1 MTIMTVTKLY
11 KKTIL
16 QFALTSVEMK
26 VDVKHNTLCTYLT
39 KVPMPYKER
48 MSEDI
53 LDVLNAELIHY
64 YRIKCIMND
73 LQQSIMNM
81 RIDQIEE
88 TRLRSMIQSKFSY
101 FINKSE
107 IMRTVDFLIEFI
119 NEYYDFYSNTNIISL
134 NDINMKKFDVKLVR
148 Y

>member
-1 MTIMTVTKLY
+1 MTVTKLY
-11 KKTIL
+11 KKIIL
-16 QFALTSVEMK
+16 QSALTSVEMK
-26 VDVKHNTLCTYLT
+26 VNVKHNTLCTYLT
-39 KVPMPYKER
+39 KVSTPYKER

-53 LDVLNAELIHY
+53 LDALNTELIHY

-73 LQQSIMNM
+73 LQQSIMNVC
-81 RIDQIEE
+81 IDQIEE

-101 FINKSE
+101 FVNKSE

-119 NEYYDFYSNTNIISL
+119 NEYYDFYSNTNIVSL
-134 NDINMKKFDVKLVR
+134 NDIDMEEYDVKLVR